1 MANNPYVNKVVFG
14 GVAIVDITPTTAVES
29 DVASGKVF
37 FKADGSQATGSH
49 VDSAGGRITQDANGY
64 IHLSETG
71 DIVAE
76 VPLSVN
82 ANGTYTP
89 NSGYAY
95 SSVNVNV
102 QPTTESKEVT
112 PSEQTQVVTPTNAD
126 ALSSVTVN
134 PIPSSYIQPNGTVNI
149 TANGTVDVAQY
160 ASANVNVSG
169 GGGVASVDE
178 SDVNFYDYD
187 GTCVAAYT
195 AAEFAN
201 LAALPDNPSHDGLT
215 AQGWNWTLA
224 DAKTYVAAHGF
235 LDIGQCYMPNDEKTH
250 INIRLNDG
258 RLSPTLGLAING
270 TATVEWGDGTTS
282 TVTGSSTSTIVNTQ
296 HTYPSKGVYEIKIAV
311 TGSLVI
317 LGSNTYLCQL
327 LWSNSTTANINAVY
341 RCAIESVFIGKNVTQ
356 LGTSAFNGC
365 TNLVSA
371 TVPKTLTNS
380 IQGRVFYNCIYLKGF
395 TVPSGVTGFNN
406 GAFYACRTCK
416 FISTPKSVTNIATS
430 TINTS
435 GVFRYACPT
444 ITTIYSS
451 DFNGCVSLQ
460 RIAIPT
466 GVTAIQ
472 NDSFNGCL
480 MLSTVTIPNTV
491 TSIAANAFNNCLGLA
506 EIHFKGN
513 TPPTLAAATAFLA
526 TRAAMPNATTQYS
539 ASSIIYSSH
548 MGSFSST
555 IL

>member
-1 MANNPYVNKVVFG
+1 MAQNVLIAGALFPDVPSISVPDQSNNWHSYVDTSDADATANDILNGKTAYVN
-14 GVAIVDITPTTAVES
+14 GV
-29 DVASGKVF
+29 KL
-37 FKADGSQATGSH
+37 TGTGTS
-49 VDSAGGRITQDANGY
+49 GGRITQDANGY

-71 DIVAE
+71 DLVAE
-76 VPLSVN
+76 VPLIVTE
-82 ANGTYTP
+82 NGTYTP
-89 NSGYAY
+89 QSGYAY
-95 SSVNVNV
+95 SSV
-102 QPTTESKEVT
+102 E
-112 PSEQTQVVTPTNAD
+112 
-126 ALSSVTVN
+126 
-134 PIPSSYIQPNGTVNI
+134 
-149 TANGTVDVAQY
+149 
-160 ASANVNVSG
+160 VNVSG
-169 GGGVASVDE
+169 GGGVASVPE

-215 AQGWNWTLA
+215 SQGWNWTLA

-317 LGSNTYLCQL
+317 LGNNTYLCQL

-365 TNLVSA
+365 TNLVSV

-451 DFNGCVSLQ
+451 DFYGCVSLQ

-513 TPPTLAAATAFLA
+513 TPPTLAAATAFGNLPTDCKIYVPSGRLSA
-526 TRAAMPNATTQYS
+526 YTS
-539 ASSIIYSSH
+539 ASNYPS
-548 MGSFSST
+548 SST
-555 IL
+555 YTYVEE